1 MKKMFLL
8 TSLSLLITC
17 VSYAQTDQAVN
28 ANNTTIISIAS
39 QGSGYRGGTGVVFN
53 PPRNIEGT
61 VYLYDTWRNN
71 VVIETDKQ
79 KFKLTN
85 INFNAKR
92 NSFESKIQGT
102 DSIFSFDFKN
112 INRLLVNNQP
122 FKKVYSPIDGGYK
135 IYEVI
140 AEAGD
145 YAIYKDYYI
154 EIKEGNPNPMLVQTN
169 DKYVMRDSYYVK
181 KGNSFKRLKLKKS
194 AILKSLGSKSK
205 ALEEYASA
213 NNLSFRNEAE
223 LEKIIAHYSTL

>member
-1 MKKMFLL
+1 MKKLFLL
-8 TSLSLLITC
+8 TILVLSVTF

-28 ANNTTIISIAS
+28 PNNTTVVSIAS
-39 QGSGYRGGTGVVFN
+39 QGTGYRGGTGVVYN

-61 VYLYDTWRNN
+61 VYLFDSWRNN

-79 KFKLTN
+79 NFKLGN

-102 DSIFSFDFKN
+102 DSIFTFNFKN

-122 FKKVYSPIDGGYK
+122 FKKIYSPIDGGYK

-154 EIKEGNPNPMLVQTN
+154 EIKEGNPNPMLVQTS
-169 DKYVMRDSYYVK
+169 DKYVMRDSYFVK
-181 KGNSFKRLKLKKS
+181 KGKSFKRLKFKKS
-194 AILKSLGSKSK
+194 AILKSVGNKSK
-205 ALEEYASA
+205 ALEKYASE
-213 NNLSFRNEAE
+213 NGLSFKNEAE
-223 LEKIIAHYSTL
+223 LEKIIAHYGTL